1 MIHDLGIASVTG
13 PVPDRV
19 VVDPQAFDDPRVS
32 ISVGVLGAGES
43 TGTRT
48 SGPGREEVWIVLDPA
63 VEALGTGQ
71 AVVGTGPG
79 VLAGFSGSVHG
90 LVNRGD
96 GPARYIRIAMGD
108 DLDGEAREPARAQ
121 AEWSRLDRT
130 RLDATNAHDG
140 MGQIRFR
147 RVWDQDRFVTGW
159 GFVDHALVGPGT
171 SVGYHRHDTVQ
182 ECYLILEGT
191 GIMKVDG
198 AVFEVGP
205 GACVPNRLGGSHGLV
220 AHLEAVEFINVA
232 LYTEGRFD
240 VTDLGDDLS
249 DCLGEW

>member
-1 MIHDLGIASVTG
+1 MIHDLGIAGIAG

-19 VVDPQAFDDPRVS
+19 VVGPQAFDDPRMS
-32 ISVGVLGAGES
+32 ISAGVLGPGES
-43 TGTRT
+43 TGARS
-48 SGPGREEVWIVLDPA
+48 SGPGREEAWIVLDA
-63 VEALGTGQ
+63 GVETTGSGGR
-71 AVVGTGPG
+71 VVRTGPG

-90 LVNRGD
+90 LANRGD

-108 DLDGEAREPARAQ
+108 DLDGEVTGAGSTEP
-121 AEWSRLDRT
+121 EWSPLDRT
-130 RLDATNAHDG
+130 RLQATRAHDG
-140 MGQIRFR
+140 VGEIRFR
-147 RVWDQDRFVTGW
+147 RMWDQDRFATGW

-171 SVGYHRHDTVQ
+171 SVGYHRHETVQ
-182 ECYLILEGT
+182 ECYLILDGT
-191 GIMKVDG
+191 GVMKVDG
-198 AVFEVGP
+198 NVFEVGP

-249 DCLGEW
+249 GCLL